1 MKRTAVYPGTFDP
14 MTNGH
19 VDLIRRGCHIFDR
32 VLVAVLID
40 TEKAPLFTVE
50 ERLHMIRAIFRRE
63 PKVVVKS
70 FSGLLVEFMRKENAR
85 IVVRGLRVVSDFEH
99 EFQMA
104 LMNRRLGPEVE
115 TLFLTP
121 KEELSYTSSRL
132 VKQVHQ
138 LGGDVSGL
146 VPAVVHRALD
156 QEAAEATRLGALTR
170 SDPRELP
177 ECLRDRVG
185 HGARPARRVEKQV
198 LRLSFGG
205 ERAVRRG
212 RPRTGTCSPGSSA
225 RSSGPG
231 LSRCRRSARRGG
243 SARAPR

>member
-50 ERLHMIRAIFRRE
+50 ERLRMIRAIFRRE
-63 PKVVVKS
+63 PKVLVKS

-104 LMNRRLGPEVE
+104 LMNRRLGPQVE

-146 VPAVVHRALD
+146 VPAVVLRAL
-156 QEAAEATRLGALTR
+156 
-170 SDPRELP
+170 
-177 ECLRDRVG
+177 
-185 HGARPARRVEKQV
+185 ARKIP
-198 LRLSFGG
+198 
-205 ERAVRRG
+205 
-212 RPRTGTCSPGSSA
+212 TGD
-225 RSSGPG
+225 
-231 LSRCRRSARRGG
+231 
-243 SARAPR
+243 

>member
-19 VDLIRRGCHIFDR
+19 VDLIRRGCNIFDR
-32 VLVAVLID
+32 VLVSVLID

-50 ERLHMIRAIFRRE
+50 ERLQMIRGIFRRE

-70 FSGLLVEFMRKENAR
+70 FSGLLVEFMRKEKAR
-85 IVVRGLRVVSDFEH
+85 VVVRGLRVVSDFEH

-146 VPAVVHRALD
+146 VPAIVHRALK
-156 QEAAEATRLGALTR
+156 RKMPNGAK
-170 SDPRELP
+170 S
-177 ECLRDRVG
+177 
-185 HGARPARRVEKQV
+185 
-198 LRLSFGG
+198 
-205 ERAVRRG
+205 
-212 RPRTGTCSPGSSA
+212 
-225 RSSGPG
+225 
-231 LSRCRRSARRGG
+231 
-243 SARAPR
+243 

>member
-1 MKRTAVYPGTFDP
+1 VKRTAVYPGTFDP

-50 ERLHMIRAIFRRE
+50 ERLQMIRAIFRRE

-70 FSGLLVEFMRKENAR
+70 FSGLLVQFMRKEHAR

-104 LMNRRLGPEVE
+104 LMNRRLGPEIE

-146 VPAVVHRALD
+146 VPAIVHRAL
-156 QEAAEATRLGALTR
+156 
-170 SDPRELP
+170 
-177 ECLRDRVG
+177 
-185 HGARPARRVEKQV
+185 ARKIPT
-198 LRLSFGG
+198 GG
-205 ERAVRRG
+205 
-212 RPRTGTCSPGSSA
+212 
-225 RSSGPG
+225 
-231 LSRCRRSARRGG
+231 
-243 SARAPR
+243 

>member
-14 MTNGH
+14 PTNGH

-32 VLVAVLID
+32 VLVAVLVD
-40 TEKAPLFTVE
+40 TEKEPLFTVE
-50 ERLHMIRAIFRRE
+50 ERLVMIRAVFRRE

-70 FSGLLVEFMRKENAR
+70 FKGLLVDFMRKEHAR
-85 IVVRGLRVVSDFEH
+85 IVVRGLRAVSDFEH

-104 LMNRRLGPEVE
+104 LMNRRLGPQVE

-146 VPAVVHRALD
+146 VPAVVQRALD
-156 QEAAEATRLGALTR
+156 R
-170 SDPRELP
+170 
-177 ECLRDRVG
+177 
-185 HGARPARRVEKQV
+185 K
-198 LRLSFGG
+198 
-205 ERAVRRG
+205 VRNG
-212 RPRTGTCSPGSSA
+212 
-225 RSSGPG
+225 
-231 LSRCRRSARRGG
+231 
-243 SARAPR
+243 

>member
-19 VDLIRRGCHIFDR
+19 VDLIRRGCRLFDR
-32 VLVAVLID
+32 VLVAVLIN
-40 TEKAPLFTVE
+40 TEKSPLFTVE

-63 PKVVVKS
+63 PKVEVKS
-70 FSGLLVEFMRKENAR
+70 FKGLLVKFMRKEKAR

-138 LGGDVSGL
+138 LGGNVAGL
-146 VPAVVHRALD
+146 VPALVQRAL
-156 QEAAEATRLGALTR
+156 
-170 SDPRELP
+170 
-177 ECLRDRVG
+177 
-185 HGARPARRVEKQV
+185 EKKV
-198 LRLSFGG
+198 PNDF
-205 ERAVRRG
+205 
-212 RPRTGTCSPGSSA
+212 
-225 RSSGPG
+225 
-231 LSRCRRSARRGG
+231 
-243 SARAPR
+243 

>member
-19 VDLIRRGCHIFDR
+19 VDLIRRGCRLFDR
-32 VLVAVLID
+32 VLIAVLINTD
-40 TEKAPLFTVE
+40 KSPLFTVE
-50 ERLHMIRAIFRRE
+50 ERIRMIRAIFRRE
-63 PKVVVKS
+63 PKVEVKS
-70 FSGLLVEFMRKENAR
+70 FKGLLVKFMRKEKAR

-138 LGGDVSGL
+138 LGGDVAGL
-146 VPAVVHRALD
+146 VPALVLRALEKKIPK
-156 QEAAEATRLGALTR
+156 EA
-170 SDPRELP
+170 
-177 ECLRDRVG
+177 
-185 HGARPARRVEKQV
+185 
-198 LRLSFGG
+198 
-205 ERAVRRG
+205 
-212 RPRTGTCSPGSSA
+212 
-225 RSSGPG
+225 
-231 LSRCRRSARRGG
+231 
-243 SARAPR
+243 

>member
-50 ERLHMIRAIFRRE
+50 ERLRMIRAIFRRE
-63 PKVVVKS
+63 RKVVVKS
-70 FSGLLVEFMRKENAR
+70 FKGLLVEFMRKENAR
-85 IVVRGLRVVSDFEH
+85 IVVRGLRAVSDFEH

-104 LMNRRLGPEVE
+104 LMNRRLGPQVE

-146 VPAVVHRALD
+146 VPANVHRALI
-156 QEAAEATRLGALTR
+156 RKM
-170 SDPRELP
+170 PN
-177 ECLRDRVG
+177 
-185 HGARPARRVEKQV
+185 
-198 LRLSFGG
+198 GG
-205 ERAVRRG
+205 
-212 RPRTGTCSPGSSA
+212 
-225 RSSGPG
+225 
-231 LSRCRRSARRGG
+231 
-243 SARAPR
+243 

>member
-70 FSGLLVEFMRKENAR
+70 FSGLLVEFMRKEKAR

-146 VPAVVHRALD
+146 VPAVVHRALI
-156 QEAAEATRLGALTR
+156 RKMPNGA
-170 SDPRELP
+170 
-177 ECLRDRVG
+177 
-185 HGARPARRVEKQV
+185 
-198 LRLSFGG
+198 
-205 ERAVRRG
+205 
-212 RPRTGTCSPGSSA
+212 
-225 RSSGPG
+225 
-231 LSRCRRSARRGG
+231 
-243 SARAPR
+243 

>member
-1 MKRTAVYPGTFDP
+1 VKRTAVYPGTFDP

-32 VLVAVLID
+32 VLVAVLVD

-50 ERLHMIRAIFRRE
+50 ERLAMIRSVFRRE
-63 PKVVVKS
+63 SKVVVKS
-70 FSGLLVEFMRKENAR
+70 FKGLLVAFMRKEHAR
-85 IVVRGLRVVSDFEH
+85 IVVRGLRAVSDFEH

-104 LMNRRLGPEVE
+104 LMNRRLGPQVE

-146 VPAVVHRALD
+146 VPAVVQRALD
-156 QEAAEATRLGALTR
+156 RKI
-170 SDPRELP
+170 PN
-177 ECLRDRVG
+177 
-185 HGARPARRVEKQV
+185 
-198 LRLSFGG
+198 GG
-205 ERAVRRG
+205 
-212 RPRTGTCSPGSSA
+212 
-225 RSSGPG
+225 
-231 LSRCRRSARRGG
+231 
-243 SARAPR
+243 